1 MLDCTQAALRLA
13 QVKTL
18 RQRAVP
24 VVERVAGHNALTNH
38 CITCKRKH
46 KLLCDFRLTSMM
58 VMLDFGAPHIRINL
72 KNSKRIKTYCHT
84 EVAGEVDL
92 VPSLEVH
99 LTLGEAGCSVCYSVL
114 NAGHYVTA
122 TTWVVQ
128 G

>member
-58 VMLDFGAPHIRINL
+58 VMLDFGAPHIRKLEKL
-72 KNSKRIKTYCHT
+72 KKDQNILSYR
-84 EVAGEVDL
+84 
-92 VPSLEVH
+92 
-99 LTLGEAGCSVCYSVL
+99 GCRRS
-114 NAGHYVTA
+114 
-122 TTWVVQ
+122 
-128 G
+128 